1 MKKVVALLILLVAI
15 VLLSGCIDNAQEN
28 SSNQQS
34 NSSNQQNNSS
44 NQQNNSSNQQNDQ
57 NDSTNPQTIESGSVV
72 EVTRLKQINTY
83 LQKNP
88 VFLEIGS
95 RGCSDCQ
102 DMKPILAQV
111 AAEYK
116 DRVTIMS
123 LDMDENPKIADYFG
137 AYVVPVSFMI
147 IGIKNGNY
155 TYMGENGNISTDGL
169 KSRTIGPRD
178 KEALEKILDNALIEK
193 KKFK

>member
-28 SSNQQS
+28 SSNQQI
-34 NSSNQQNNSS
+34 NSS
-44 NQQNNSSNQQNDQ
+44 NQQNNSSNQQNDSSNQQNNQ

-72 EVTRLKQINTY
+72 EVIKLKQINTY
-83 LQKNP
+83 LQTNP

-169 KSRTIGPRD
+169 KSRIIGPRD
-178 KEALEKILDNALIEK
+178 KEALEKILGNALIEK
-193 KKFK
+193 KKIK

>member
-34 NSSNQQNNSS
+34 NSSNQQNNFS
-44 NQQNNSSNQQNDQ
+44 NQQNNQ
-57 NDSTNPQTIESGSVV
+57 NDSTNSQTIENGTVV
-72 EVTRLKQINTY
+72 EVTKLKQINTY

-169 KSRTIGPRD
+169 KSRIIGPRD
-178 KEALEKILDNALIEK
+178 KEALEKILGNALIEK

>member
-15 VLLSGCIDNAQEN
+15 ILLSGCIDNAQEN

-44 NQQNNSSNQQNDQ
+44 SQQNDSSNQQNDQ

-72 EVTRLKQINTY
+72 EVIKLKQINTY
-83 LQKNP
+83 LQTNP

-169 KSRTIGPRD
+169 KSRIIGPRD